1 MKLIIFLDD
10 ISSANNSTLNKAT
23 VAPLTS
29 RLTGSYV
36 TRLWVP
42 IQQLDLCWAG
52 SSVPNQRWTVQLLGL
67 LKCIDQQSMF
77 FNKLYFFTQG
87 YTGIIYPIYLSHRSC
102 PIFNGWPNPIF
113 GSESTPLLQCGRGV
127 LKSLPQ
133 LGVPGDMSERCDSD
147 ETPWDT

>member
-1 MKLIIFLDD
+1 MTSLRP
-10 ISSANNSTLNKAT
+10 TT
-23 VAPLTS
+23 QPL
-29 RLTGSYV
+29 R
-36 TRLWVP
+36 
-42 IQQLDLCWAG
+42 
-52 SSVPNQRWTVQLLGL
+52 QLLPPSQAGWLVRTWPVSGFPSNNWTCVELDPQCQINDEPCNFWRL

-77 FNKLYFFTQG
+77 FNKQYFFTQG
-87 YTGIIYPIYLSHRSC
+87 HTGIIYPIYLSHRSC
-102 PIFNGWPNPIF
+102 PIFNGWPHPIF